1 MIVIGHVKA
10 GNLQAE
16 GADEIKELS
25 PLLHGVSFQRGER
38 FKRAAALTGHF
49 TPDAH
54 IGTAVIVNGDAGEV
68 FTILI
73 ALCAFGVRPRHMEET
88 ERIYDLLR
96 CMYF

>member
-1 MIVIGHVKA
+1 MVVIGHIQTSD
-10 GNLQAE
+10 LQAE
-16 GADEIKELS
+16 GANEVKELS
-25 PLLHGVSFQRGER
+25 PLLHSVNFQRGER

-73 ALCAFGVRPRHMEET
+73 ALCAFGVRPRNIGKA
-88 ERIYDLLR
+88 ERVYDLLR

>member
-1 MIVIGHVKA
+1 MVVIGHIQTSD
-10 GNLQAE
+10 LQAE
-16 GADEIKELS
+16 GANEVKELS

-54 IGTAVIVNGDAGEV
+54 IGTAVVVDGNAGKV
-68 FTILI
+68 FAILI
-73 ALCAFGVRPRHMEET
+73 ALCAFGVRPRHMRET

>member
-1 MIVIGHVKA
+1 MIIIGHVKA

-16 GADEIKELS
+16 GADEVKELS

-54 IGTAVIVNGDAGEV
+54 IRTAVIVNGDAGEV

-73 ALCAFGVRPRHMEET
+73 ALCAFGVRPQHMGKAK
-88 ERIYDLLR
+88 RVNDLLGS
-96 CMYF
+96 MYF